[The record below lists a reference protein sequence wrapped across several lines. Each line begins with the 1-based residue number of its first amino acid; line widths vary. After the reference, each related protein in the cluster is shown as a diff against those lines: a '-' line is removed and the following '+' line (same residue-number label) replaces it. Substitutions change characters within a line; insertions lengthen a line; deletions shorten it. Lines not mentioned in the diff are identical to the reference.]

1 MTKRA
6 TGQKYPTAAYLYILH
21 LDGPALAWEYLRR
34 NPDYRKDWYR
44 RRTAAAPRWG
54 LRLLENP
61 AVDARDAH
69 PVWHSDSDNAI
80 LLYPDVTPPP
90 GTSLFELWR
99 LPGHKHLIHDGCH
112 LRLTVCWPGCCL
124 RLVLTPELTE
134 GMACVCAIRVCTSPC
149 RTVVAELEKWA
160 EATKS
165 AIPVAAAYPRPSPTA
180 LLEQHTLQ
188 ALDVT
193 LAGASLRETAIAVFG
208 AATVADD
215 WHSDSGLRSRI
226 RRLVRRGNMLMCG
239 GYRCLAQGDITE
251 KGRFASE
258 TKRP

>member
-1 MTKRA
+1 MTKR
-6 TGQKYPTAAYLYILH
+6 TIGQEYPAAAYLYVLH

-34 NPDYRKDWYR
+34 NPDYRKDWHR
-44 RRTAAAPRWG
+44 RRAAIAPRWG
-54 LRLLENP
+54 LRLLEDP

-69 PVWHSDSDNAI
+69 PVWHPDNDI
-80 LLYPDVTPPP
+80 QLYPDATPPP
-90 GTSLFELWR
+90 GARLFELWR

-124 RLVLTPELTE
+124 RLVLTPELAE
-134 GMACVCAIRVCTSPC
+134 GMACVCAIRACTLPY
-149 RTVVAELEKWA
+149 RTVVAELGKWA
-160 EATKS
+160 EVAN
-165 AIPVAAAYPRPSPTA
+165 AAVPVAAACPRPSSTA
-180 LLEQHTLQ
+180 LKEQHTLQ
-188 ALDVT
+188 ALDAT

-226 RRLVRRGNMLMCG
+226 RRLVSRGNMLMCG
-239 GYRCLAQGDITE
+239 GYRCLAQGDAAG

-258 TKRP
+258 AKRP